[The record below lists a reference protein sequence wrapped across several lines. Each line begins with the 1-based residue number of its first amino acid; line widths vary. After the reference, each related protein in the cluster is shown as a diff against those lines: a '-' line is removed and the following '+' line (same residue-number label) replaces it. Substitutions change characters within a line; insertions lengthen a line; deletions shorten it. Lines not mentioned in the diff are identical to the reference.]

1 MRSSGNFMV
10 RPTSSARVPHAAMNQ
25 PTPSPA
31 PPTDVNP
38 SILRV
43 QIGISAAP
51 LSGFGSLRNWP
62 KMSRRPVVSCL
73 PDVSHLP
80 DISCLPE
87 MSHTSE
93 MVRLPEMP
101 CVSEISCLT
110 GSTRRIRPTW
120 QRVQRAFAALCVC
133 LSVVAALSDSRAS
146 AGCGDYIRF
155 RSLNAMG
162 AAHGAS
168 GLRTDGVS
176 PRNID
181 VAGHNQPH
189 RTVTHRNW
197 FSVTLVNR
205 LSGRESAPADSH
217 DPPCRGPACQRQP
230 FSPTVP
236 PAPLV
241 WLATHEA
248 LIPADRIVDPP
259 ALGRR
264 RPSDDSLSAIVRPSV
279 IFRPPR

>member
-10 RPTSSARVPHAAMNQ
+10 RPPSSARVPHAAMDQ

-51 LSGFGSLRNWP
+51 RSGFGSLRNWP
-62 KMSRRPVVSCL
+62 KMSRRPVVWC
-73 PDVSHLP
+73 
-80 DISCLPE
+80 
-87 MSHTSE
+87 
-93 MVRLPEMP
+93 LPEMP
-101 CVSEISCLT
+101 CMSEMSCLT

-133 LSVVAALSDSRAS
+133 LSVVAALSASRAS

-197 FSVTLVNR
+197 YSVTLVNR

-217 DPPCRGPACQRQP
+217 DPPCRGPTCQRQP

-264 RPSDDSLSAIVRPSV
+264 RPGDDSLSAIVRPSV

>member
-1 MRSSGNFMV
+1 MV
-10 RPTSSARVPHAAMNQ
+10 RPTSSVRVPHAAMNQ
-25 PTPSPA
+25 PTPPPA
-31 PPTDVNP
+31 LPTDVNP

-43 QIGISAAP
+43 QIGISVAP
-51 LSGFGSLRNWP
+51 LSGSVILRNLP
-62 KMSRRPVVSCL
+62 KKSRRPDVSCL
-73 PDVSHLP
+73 PE
-80 DISCLPE
+80 ISCQ
-87 MSHTSE
+87 
-93 MVRLPEMP
+93 PEMP
-101 CVSEISCLT
+101 RMSEMLCLT
-110 GSTRRIRPTW
+110 GSTRRVRPTW
-120 QRVQRAFAALCVC
+120 RRVQLALAALCGY
-133 LSVVAALSDSRAS
+133 LSVVAALSASHAS

-155 RSLNAMG
+155 RSLNSMG

-168 GLRTDGVS
+168 GLRTNGVS
-176 PRNID
+176 PRNIE

-217 DPPCRGPACQRQP
+217 DPPCRGPACRRQP

-264 RPSDDSLSAIVRPSV
+264 RPSDDSLSTIDRPSV